1 MSEIVKVFL
10 SSLGWPHITLIF
22 GILFMIFFRK
32 PITAFIGR
40 IRTVGKEGITA
51 ADTSTEVQYVDQRK
65 KAVQDLMNISDSIVL
80 KEQEELIIKDLSLRG
95 LETEGDSIKILT
107 RHLAATQLT
116 LDYEQIYNLIFGS
129 QISLLKRLN
138 DVAGEGRTRDYMDDY
153 FLKVKTV
160 HQKLN
165 TWTFDQY
172 LDFLFKRTL
181 ITNVRD
187 KYHITNKGVDFLA
200 WMVRNG
206 RTEDRG
212 S

>member
-1 MSEIVKVFL
+1 MDEIVKVL

-22 GILFMIFFRK
+22 GILFIIFFCK
-32 PITAFIGR
+32 PITTFIER

-51 ADTSTEVQYVDQRK
+51 TDTSPEVQSVDQRK
-65 KAVQDLMNISDSIVL
+65 KAVQELMNISDSIVL
-80 KEQEELIIKDLSLRG
+80 KEQEELIIKDLSSRG
-95 LETEGDSIKILT
+95 LETEGDTIKILT
-107 RHLAATQLT
+107 RHLSATQLA
-116 LDYEQIYNLIFGS
+116 LDYEQIHNLIFGS

-138 DVAGEGRTRDYMDDY
+138 EVAGQGRQKDFMDDY
-153 FLKVKTV
+153 FSKVKIIY
-160 HQKLN
+160 QELN

-172 LDFLFKRTL
+172 LDFLLKRTL
-181 ITNVRD
+181 ITDVSG